1 MPTPQDP
8 DAPHWAAAL
17 EHYHCDRL
25 EDALRE
31 AQTHGLGEAGSLLRW
46 YRIIEAETMTR
57 RRSEV
62 IEVTPWLSFEYVD
75 AEVMDLRETLCD
87 LALDA
92 CNQVATRL
100 GWEHSEKTRITIL
113 AEETDA
119 PWAANPYGY
128 CVSKEGFEK
137 ICLPAYLIDE
147 SEEFAQAVA
156 HEYAHVISTALADG
170 YAPRWLEEAVSVL
183 LERRFEREAWED
195 FVSGE
200 ATWHDPHDLEL
211 VLEGR
216 NDETEEG
223 DDEVW
228 LAYQQAGWI
237 GLYLTSL
244 GDERRLGTL
253 LREAANESIFR
264 NLALALRG
272 KERVDGALQTVYGL
286 DSQRLFREAFAWM
299 KTQARFING
308 EINEVRNIDP

>member
-25 EDALRE
+25 EDAYRE

-46 YRIIEAETMTR
+46 YRIIEAETITR

-62 IEVTPWLSFEYVD
+62 FEVTPWLTFEFVA
-75 AEVMDLRETLCD
+75 AEVRQLRDHLCD
-87 LALDA
+87 LAIAA
-92 CNQVATRL
+92 CNQVADRL
-100 GWEHSEKTRITIL
+100 GWEHGETTRLTIL
-113 AEETDA
+113 AEETEA

-137 ICLPAYLIDE
+137 ICLPSYLIDE
-147 SEEFAQAVA
+147 PEEFAQAVA
-156 HEYAHVISTALADG
+156 HEYAHVISSALADG

-195 FVSGE
+195 FVSG
-200 ATWHDPHDLEL
+200 AAPWHEPHDLEL
-211 VLEGR
+211 ILEGR
-216 NDETEEG
+216 SDETIEG
-223 DDEVW
+223 EDEVW

-244 GDERRLGTL
+244 DDERRLGTL
-253 LREAANESIFR
+253 LRDVANEGVLR
-264 NLALALRG
+264 NLSLALTG
-272 KERVDGALQTVYGL
+272 KERVDGALKATYGR
-286 DSQRLFREAFAWM
+286 DSHRLFREAFVWM
-299 KTQARFING
+299 KTQTQLTDEAS
-308 EINEVRNIDP
+308 